1 MELQIH
7 DLVSSIRKEGV
18 DAANEQAEKIIA
30 EAKQKAEE
38 IISNANAEAKTTKEA
53 ATREIETLRE
63 GAIENAEQAK
73 RDALISFK
81 KEVLGEVGRIL
92 EAKVREDVK
101 GEALGKLIK
110 AVVNGEDMSQYAAE
124 VAEVTD
130 ELKAALAEEIQ
141 NGLEV
146 KVGKGVASGFKLAA
160 KDGSGY
166 FDCTD
171 EEIMQLLM
179 PYFREMDF

>member
-7 DLVSSIRKEGV
+7 DLVSSIRKEGI

-30 EAKQKAEE
+30 DAKQKAED
-38 IISNANAEAKTTKEA
+38 IISKANADAKATTEA

-73 RDALISFK
+73 RDAMISFK
-81 KEVLGEVGRIL
+81 VDVLAEVDRIL
-92 EAKVREDVK
+92 ATKVREALN
-101 GEALGKLIK
+101 GETLGKLIK
-110 AVVNGEDMSQYAAE
+110 AVVVGEDMSNYTAE
-124 VAEVTD
+124 VAAVTED
-130 ELKAALAEEIQ
+130 LR
-141 NGLEV
+141 NGLDV
-146 KVGKGVASGFKLAA
+146 RPVRSVSSGFRLAA

-179 PYFREMDF
+179 PYFRDMDF

>member
-7 DLVSSIRKEGV
+7 DLVSSIRKEGI

-30 EAKQKAEE
+30 DAKQKAED
-38 IISNANAEAKTTKEA
+38 IISKANADAKATTEA

-73 RDALISFK
+73 RDAMISFK
-81 KEVLGEVGRIL
+81 VDVLAEVDRIL
-92 EAKVREDVK
+92 ATKVREALN
-101 GEALGKLIK
+101 GETLGKLIK
-110 AVVNGEDMSQYAAE
+110 AVVVGEDMSNYTAE
-124 VAEVTD
+124 VAEVTED
-130 ELKAALAEEIQ
+130 LKAALAEEIR
-141 NGLEV
+141 NGLDV
-146 KVGKGVASGFKLAA
+146 RPVRSISSGFRLAA

-179 PYFREMDF
+179 PYFRDMDF

>member
-7 DLVSSIRKEGV
+7 DLVSSIRKEGI

-30 EAKQKAEE
+30 DAKQKAED
-38 IISNANAEAKTTKEA
+38 IISKANADAKATTEA

-73 RDALISFK
+73 RDAMISFK
-81 KEVLGEVGRIL
+81 VDVLAEVDRIL
-92 EAKVREDVK
+92 ATKVREELN
-101 GEALGKLIK
+101 GETLGKLIK
-110 AVVNGEDMSQYAAE
+110 AVV
-124 VAEVTD
+124 
-130 ELKAALAEEIQ
+130 
-141 NGLEV
+141 
-146 KVGKGVASGFKLAA
+146 VGDVRPVRSVSSGFRLAA

-179 PYFREMDF
+179 PYFRDMDF

>member
-1 MELQIH
+1 M
-7 DLVSSIRKEGV
+7 
-18 DAANEQAEKIIA
+18 
-30 EAKQKAEE
+30 
-38 IISNANAEAKTTKEA
+38 
-53 ATREIETLRE
+53 
-63 GAIENAEQAK
+63 
-73 RDALISFK
+73 
-81 KEVLGEVGRIL
+81 GEVGRIL
-92 EAKVREDVK
+92 EAKVREDLK

-130 ELKAALAEEIQ
+130 ELKAALAEEIR

-146 KVGKGVASGFKLAA
+146 KVGKGVVSGFKLAA

>member
-18 DAANEQAEKIIA
+18 DAANE
-30 EAKQKAEE
+30 

-53 ATREIETLRE
+53 AAREIETLRE

-92 EAKVREDVK
+92 EAKVREDLK

-124 VAEVTD
+124 VAEVSD

-141 NGLEV
+141 KGLEV